1 MHRGA
6 SWWRSNVFPCH
17 ATPCRLTR
25 RLIEK
30 PSLPCR
36 FSTSLFSEE
45 NVSTKRSLTIF
56 VTGNFFAGNLVSLIR
71 SKDTYIPNLCS
82 ANFKETRLEESVYI
96 ATRNSKH
103 DREEARGRLQFS
115 NIDRKIFQMFPNNC
129 TLRLSRAFYLL
140 HVSACITK
148 LKDCGAIKGGNSGCG
163 NSGCEIGAATSA
175 SRQREGS
182 RFERCPATQ
191 VSPAALYSVP
201 RVQLCLWLWC
211 CSPRDD
217 RSTSTNRWNLPSCAH
232 THATDGCI
240 IRKGM
245 VRSWMMARIEGWPPG
260 GSRVAERGSTAS
272 GCSVDALRLLAGHV
286 FHWFG
291 ISWNAII
298 VADWADLELLIRHDD
313 LVRHTIRS
321 PDSYDSRSS
330 RSLLFRKLCLS
341 PFFSAFKGKEDG
353 NLEIK
358 SKLHFEIV
366 SSIFSIPSFSIS
378 SIYKENWISI
388 EQTISTRR

>member
-17 ATPCRLTR
+17 ATPCRLTH

-56 VTGNFFAGNLVSLIR
+56 VTGNLFAGNLVSLIR

-82 ANFKETRLEESVYI
+82 ANLKETRLEESVYI

-103 DREEARGRLQFS
+103 DREETRGRLQFS

-260 GSRVAERGSTAS
+260 GSRSGERIDSVRMLGGCLTAAS
-272 GCSVDALRLLAGHV
+272 RTR
-286 FHWFG
+286 
-291 ISWNAII
+291 IP
-298 VADWADLELLIRHDD
+298 LIRHIVKCNYRGGLSGPRITDPPWRFSPPYYQIARF
-313 LVRHTIRS
+313 VRFAIVS
-321 PDSYDSRSS
+321 ISAFSKAVPFP
-330 RSLLFRKLCLS
+330 LLFR
-341 PFFSAFKGKEDG
+341 
-353 NLEIK
+353 
-358 SKLHFEIV
+358 V
-366 SSIFSIPSFSIS
+366 
-378 SIYKENWISI
+378 
-388 EQTISTRR
+388 